1 MELSDEFIKATKLS
15 NLKYYELATIGGLTQ
30 VSFSQYINRTRKIIG
45 DKDRLLSIGEIIG
58 VKKEDVFTSE

>member
-1 MELSDEFIKATKLS
+1 MVYIKKQKVCKGGGIMELSDEFIKATKLS

-45 DKDRLLSIGEIIG
+45 DIG
-58 VKKEDVFTSE
+58 F